1 MIVIITTENIDR
13 KIVVFM
19 PIINERWMI
28 NLSHQWSKVQIPYV
42 IGQGDTDRFGPTK
55 LVEELVA
62 KINNSYLTCKVI
74 THTGHM
80 SGAEIMNTLP
90 SVL

>member
-1 MIVIITTENIDR
+1 
-13 KIVVFM
+13 M

-42 IGQGDTDRFGPTK
+42 IGQGDTDRVATTK

-62 KINNSYLTCKVI
+62 KINNSYLSCNVI
-74 THTGHM
+74 THTGQM
-80 SGAEIMNTLP
+80 SGVEMVNGLSP
-90 SVL
+90 LSPEQSQQF

>member
-1 MIVIITTENIDR
+1 
-13 KIVVFM
+13 M

-28 NLSHQWSKVQIPYV
+28 NLSHQWSKVQIPSV
-42 IGQGDTDRFGPTK
+42 IGQGETDRFGPTK

-62 KINNSYLTCKVI
+62 KINNSYLSCKVI

-80 SGAEIMNTLP
+80 PGVEMVNALSPL
-90 SVL
+90 SQQQSQQF

>member
-1 MIVIITTENIDR
+1 
-13 KIVVFM
+13 M

-28 NLSHQWSKVQIPYV
+28 NLSHQWSKVQIPSV
-42 IGQGDTDRFGPTK
+42 IEQGETDRVASTK

-62 KINNSYLTCKVI
+62 KINNSYLSCKVI

-80 SGAEIMNTLP
+80 PGVEMVNALSPLSQEQ
-90 SVL
+90 SQQF